1 MQVWI
6 LPMCCQKFNFKI
18 AMFKIKTFLGT
29 TWLVWAI
36 IAHRLWLFSHSCE
49 CLDELFWRMVPR
61 STSEEPV
68 EWPPADVDV
77 FRMVLDC
84 NVANGCRAC
93 LIDFIFCSVLKCIY
107 APEEELFIGLTKAQN
122 FVLYICPKESD
133 CILPEAE
140 AAILFICLTVSESHN
155 FWVFAVGLR
164 QTYCIFSTSNIMLC
178 VFFM

>member
-84 NVANGCRAC
+84 NVANGCCAC
-93 LIDFIFCSVLKCIY
+93 LIDFIFLFRSEMYICSWGRTVYWLNKSPKFCFVY
-107 APEEELFIGLTKAQN
+107 MPEGKW
-122 FVLYICPKESD
+122 LYIARSGGRHFIYLFD
-133 CILPEAE
+133 CFRIA
-140 AAILFICLTVSESHN
+140 
-155 FWVFAVGLR
+155 
-164 QTYCIFSTSNIMLC
+164 
-178 VFFM
+178 